1 MHILIL
7 ASLAESVTRFR
18 GPLIRDI
25 VAAGHEVSVGAPGI
39 DGSLRSEIE
48 ALGVRAFETPLLRNK
63 ISLWGDLDYHNRL
76 YRLMKRLKPNLVL
89 TYTIKPNIWGAI
101 AARRAGIPSSALITG
116 LGFAFAGLGCG
127 ENFKARFSG
136 IIARKLYGIAAGF
149 HRTLIFQNPDDRAD
163 FIAAGCL
170 KDETKCEIVNG
181 SGVDLQHYCREPKVE
196 LPSFLLIAR
205 LLYSKGIVEYA
216 EAADQLRRI
225 YPSARFVLVGP
236 HDRGMDAINVTKI
249 EDWKR
254 RGTLEYE
261 GSIIDVRPYISQ
273 ASVYVLP
280 SYREGTPRS
289 VLEAMAAGRP
299 IITTDVPGCRETVQL
314 TAKGRRQK
322 NRKEALM
329 EGENGFLVEVKNV
342 DALVTAMK
350 RFIETPSL
358 IKLMGDRSREF
369 VEEKFDVNKVNAIMM
384 RILGL

>member
-1 MHILIL
+1 M
-7 ASLAESVTRFR
+7 
-18 GPLIRDI
+18 
-25 VAAGHEVSVGAPGI
+25 
-39 DGSLRSEIE
+39 
-48 ALGVRAFETPLLRNK
+48 
-63 ISLWGDLDYHNRL
+63 
-76 YRLMKRLKPNLVL
+76 
-89 TYTIKPNIWGAI
+89 
-101 AARRAGIPSSALITG
+101 
-116 LGFAFAGLGCG
+116 
-127 ENFKARFSG
+127 
-136 IIARKLYGIAAGF
+136 
-149 HRTLIFQNPDDRAD
+149 
-163 FIAAGCL
+163 
-170 KDETKCEIVNG
+170 
-181 SGVDLQHYCREPKVE
+181 
-196 LPSFLLIAR
+196 
-205 LLYSKGIVEYA
+205 YSKGIVEYA